1 MRTSLVVLIAVSIIG
16 VSIITIGFFTNQEVN
31 EQVKDLTPYQKLDI
45 YREELEKINYNNQK
59 LLSDLEKQIRE
70 SDNANL
76 EQLKKEIGVLK
87 KVIDDNKKELQQ
99 VIQKL
104 SEMERN

>member
-16 VSIITIGFFTNQEVN
+16 VSIITIGFLTNQEVN

-70 SDNANL
+70 SDDANL

-87 KVIDDNKKELQQ
+87 KIIDDNKKELQQ